1 MPDDSLSANVSD
13 DAAREQAVD
22 AWLACQLEAEE
33 WIAPGGILLDGPAL
47 RNRRISAAYASL
59 WLLDQRFQWAGL
71 AAFAS
76 RQVGFGM
83 AQAGESMRTLGSHI
97 RASGTHDSFEWLYKV
112 MIPAL
117 VGAGEGYLRGQL
129 SLGNL
134 TVFLDVYPLH
144 RFYALHGLQRLR
156 DTFKARQLAADRV
169 RWPVACSV
177 LPFGQPFREIV
188 DGFALVDDGRIA
200 DSVMKL
206 AWHEQVN
213 VLQRVI
219 YDEPK
224 TRLAFDANQIGA
236 TAGAWPERFA
246 PIELVFDANH
256 RTTFSP
262 RQDAHLYDVG
272 QRMDYVSRP
281 AAQFDELVRT
291 QPITVEAALRGIV
304 GAAVLS

>member
-1 MPDDSLSANVSD
+1 MPDDAAN
-13 DAAREQAVD
+13 
-22 AWLACQLEAEE
+22 AWLACQREAEE
-33 WIAPGGILLDGPAL
+33 WIAPGGVLLDDPEL

-59 WLLDQRFQWAGL
+59 WLQDRRFQWAGL

-76 RQVGFGM
+76 RQVGAGM
-83 AQAGESMRTLGSHI
+83 AQAGQSMRVLGQRI
-97 RASGTHDSFEWLYKV
+97 RDSDTADTFEWLYKV

-156 DTFKARQLAADRV
+156 DTLKARQLAADRV
-169 RWPVACSV
+169 RWPVACGV

-188 DGFALVDDGRIA
+188 DGFSLVDAGRLS
-200 DSVMKL
+200 DSVIKL

-224 TRLAFDANQIGA
+224 TRLAFDGNQIGA
-236 TAGAWPERFA
+236 TAGAWADRFT
-246 PIELVFDANH
+246 PIELAFDAKH
-256 RTTFSP
+256 YTTFSA

-272 QRMDYVSRP
+272 QRMDFVSRA
-281 AAQFDELVRT
+281 AAQFDELLHSERAA
-291 QPITVEAALRGIV
+291 VEASLREIAGV
-304 GAAVLS
+304 SVRFS